1 MRLALVGVIIGLA
14 SAFGLTRLIESL
26 LYGVRARDPLVF
38 IGVPVLLSVVA
49 LVAVWVPARRATHVS
64 PIDALRCE

>member
-1 MRLALVGVIIGLA
+1 
-14 SAFGLTRLIESL
+14 
-26 LYGVRARDPLVF
+26 
-38 IGVPVLLSVVA
+38 VPVLLSVVA